1 MMVSEKEALP
11 SGALK
16 GQAGVVE
23 RAGSFSSG
31 GGRGRGWA
39 EDLEPVPGGKH
50 LILKSKLHACSPT
63 PF

>member
-1 MMVSEKEALP
+1 MVSEKEALP

-16 GQAGVVE
+16 GRGGVAG
-23 RAGSFSSG
+23 RAGSSPQG

-39 EDLEPVPGGKH
+39 EDLMPVPGGKH
-50 LILKSKLHACSPT
+50 LILKSKLHACSPI